1 MLQRLSTFTSDE
13 LNAMWDFLH
22 ACLMEDGADVLQSGD
37 WALSNGSLVSVV
49 ALAAVST
56 TTLPSESI
64 PAKAF
69 EAVKILGGLL
79 PLVVSEKEE
88 EDESIKNDIFL
99 ACEAWTRM
107 KLPGSDVVSAEAFL
121 FLLKR
126 SLGRKGTVRNLIQER
141 NGHETCLEITSE
153 CLSEN
158 KLTLS

>member
-1 MLQRLSTFTSDE
+1 MLQRLSSFTSDE

-22 ACLMEDGADVLQSGD
+22 ACLMEDAADVLASGD
-37 WALSNGSLVSVV
+37 WALSIGSIVSVV

-64 PAKAF
+64 PVKAV

-79 PLVVSEKEE
+79 PLVVSEKEK

-107 KLPGSDVVSAEAFL
+107 KLPGSDVVSDEAFL
-121 FLLKR
+121 YLLKR
-126 SLGRKGTVRNLIQER
+126 SLGRKGTVRKV
-141 NGHETCLEITSE
+141 
-153 CLSEN
+153 LSRREMVQYAIHARGIRQS
-158 KLTLS
+158 TPP